1 MNYLGIQP
9 QKLTHTTKELN
20 TLLASYHIYYQN
32 LRNFHWNI
40 EGENFFELHEK
51 FEELYMDAR
60 DQIDQIA
67 ERVLTLRSRP
77 LSRLSDYLEVSKV
90 PEANILS
97 EDRAMVMTLLENHR
111 ILIEQM
117 REILDTADEAKDE
130 GTIDLIS
137 SFLESLEKKSWM
149 LDAWTTRKKVV
160 TA

>member
-9 QKLTHTTKELN
+9 EQLTNTTKELN

-67 ERVLTLRSRP
+67 ERVLTLRSHP
-77 LSRLSDYLEVSKV
+77 LSRLSDYLTTSKV
-90 PEANILS
+90 QEANILS
-97 EDRAMVMTLLENHR
+97 EDRAMVITLLENHKT
-111 ILIEQM
+111 LIEQM
-117 REILDTADEAKDE
+117 RGILKVAGEAKDE

-149 LDAWTTRKKVV
+149 LDAWTTRKDVV
-160 TA
+160 MA

>member
-9 QKLTHTTKELN
+9 EQLTNTTKELN

-67 ERVLTLRSRP
+67 ERVLTLRSHP
-77 LSRLSDYLEVSKV
+77 LSRLSAYLATSKI

-97 EDRAMVMTLLENHR
+97 EDRAMVITLLENHK

-117 REILDTADEAKDE
+117 RGILKVAGEAEDE

-149 LDAWTTRKKVV
+149 LDAWTTRKDVV
-160 TA
+160 MA